1 MAQSGADA
9 VKEAILRKINERDE
23 LKKKLSKLDFDIN
36 RLKDSYKILTGAELA
51 GVTRRKPILDYV
63 EDMLREHDK
72 LHVDQMVDMLESEF
86 QITAPKQS
94 IASGLI
100 RFHNQKKRFERVE
113 RNTFSLRK

>member
-1 MAQSGADA
+1 
-9 VKEAILRKINERDE
+9 
-23 LKKKLSKLDFDIN
+23 
-36 RLKDSYKILTGAELA
+36 
-51 GVTRRKPILDYV
+51 
-63 EDMLREHDK
+63 MLREHDK

-100 RFHNQKKRFERVE
+100 RFHNQKKRFKRVG